1 MLGRQS
7 GEEGGPGDRVAA
19 GHPSGLRAQ
28 PLAAVQSLVLVTHF
42 ILREIPPVNQELQTG
57 DNLYD

>member
-1 MLGRQS
+1 MPGRQG
-7 GEEGGPGDRVAA
+7 GEEGGSGDRLAA
-19 GHPSGLRAQ
+19 GHPPGLCAQ

-42 ILREIPPVNQELQTG
+42 ILREIPPVNQEQQTG